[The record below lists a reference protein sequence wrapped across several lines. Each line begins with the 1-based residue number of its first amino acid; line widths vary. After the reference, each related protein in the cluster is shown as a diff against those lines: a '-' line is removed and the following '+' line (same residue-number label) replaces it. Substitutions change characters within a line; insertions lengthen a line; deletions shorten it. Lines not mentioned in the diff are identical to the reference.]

1 MRCVRFCAAL
11 SGKDTT
17 SGVPSRFRAVLA
29 AVRNSGFGE
38 LPRVVSGL
46 QVKGWRQTASHSTA
60 DRQSRPHF
68 RAFQNLTIGVKM
80 KVGEKSWSQI
90 IQKARKTAVIR
101 RILMES
107 PPLKLSFRCTS
118 IRRQ

>member
-1 MRCVRFCAAL
+1 MRCVRFYAAL

-38 LPRVVSGL
+38 LPRVDSGL
-46 QVKGWRQTASHSTA
+46 QVKGWRQIASHSTA

-90 IQKARKTAVIR
+90 IQKTRKTAGIR
-101 RILMES
+101 EILMES
-107 PPLKLSFRCTS
+107 PPLK
-118 IRRQ
+118 